1 MLLAALASGS
11 QVRVEPDNHHLT
23 RLLHDEIDAV
33 AVHRRPPL
41 ALYDVSAPDQNEDR
55 GDARDGSGTGPIRPF
70 KRALS
75 KALENALWG
84 TRENATIQIVH
95 PQSGNTIDRRSC
107 QGAFNDQ
114 GSVASLHV
122 EVQLT
127 AFRLPDDGMWCVNL
141 GGTEIA
147 CVGDKRFD
155 IDVPLPRSACFDDAT
170 GSPVVRLEAVL
181 KGELDPPVVVRRSAV
196 VELSVV

>member
-1 MLLAALASGS
+1 M
-11 QVRVEPDNHHLT
+11 RVEPDNQHLT
-23 RLLHDEIDAV
+23 KLLHDEIDAV

-41 ALYDVSAPDQNEDR
+41 ALYDVSAPDQNEGRR
-55 GDARDGSGTGPIRPF
+55 GARDGSSTGPIRPF

-75 KALENALWG
+75 EALEKAFWA

-95 PQSGNTIDRRSC
+95 PLTGNTIDRHAC
-107 QGAFNDQ
+107 QEAFNDQ
-114 GSVASLHV
+114 GAIASLHV

-147 CVGDKRFD
+147 CVGDKKFGID
-155 IDVPLPRSACFDDAT
+155 IPVPRSACFGDIS
-170 GSPVVRLEAVL
+170 GSSVMRLEAVL
-181 KGELDPPVVVRRSAV
+181 KGGLDPPVIVRRSAV
-196 VELSVV
+196 VDLAVV